1 MLPDYL
7 VLLTGLKKNTHFLT
21 MILDP
26 SDLDQFL
33 QLKDTGLKATKIPY
47 FSWVLQ
53 GILNSTSYSLT
64 VMKT

>member
-1 MLPDYL
+1 
-7 VLLTGLKKNTHFLT
+7 

-47 FSWVLQ
+47 FSRVLQ